1 MKILFIH
8 QNFPGQFRSLA
19 PFMNKRGHEVAIM
32 MDKKNR
38 GDRKF
43 PAYIKDYSYD
53 SPGGPGQATH
63 HYLKPFEGNVRR
75 GQVVFKRLIEIRNEF
90 IPDIVV
96 GHSGWGELLY
106 VKEALPNCK
115 VLAFSEYF
123 FQPRDADIG
132 FDSEFP
138 SSIDDVLR
146 TTTRNAVNWQTL
158 HAVDWMLM
166 PTAWQASTHPVEFL
180 KKSTVIFDGVDTQNL
195 KPNPSATF
203 TTLEGKEF
211 KYGDEIITFI
221 NRNFEPYRGFHVFY
235 RALPEILKQRPNA
248 HVLMIG
254 GGGVSYGNG
263 PKEGGTWREKL
274 EKEVGIHIPQERV
287 HWTGRLEY
295 AQLVSALQISRAHV
309 YLTYPFVQSWSMVEA
324 MGLGALVVGSR
335 TSPVQEFIQSE
346 QTGLLFDFFNQQ
358 QLVEKTVAA
367 LSNPERYAETRIRA
381 RQFIQENYDI
391 KTICLP
397 KQAELI
403 ENVAKTGKAPIEWA
417 TADTEVIKHAA
428 RDTVIR
434 KFAEIGRVDL
444 SSLKQKIDGNQLVK
458 QSLASKVPKSNKP
471 QLMAF
476 TPVPEKAD
484 MLVRMCS
491 FVPTFMD
498 VRTTQPMRALAQLG
512 NVRSEIA
519 DKVIAFGVPK
529 EALKPDAP
537 KILIL
542 QRHIPPPGKAW
553 IEVVTKLY
561 EAGWL
566 IVSEW
571 DDHPDKLPPE
581 IRERFG
587 EHGWMA
593 FSGAHAVQTST
604 DYLADRLRE
613 YNPNIA
619 VFKNNVVSVVPD
631 KLPSLKPQK
640 IFFGALNRKADW
652 LPIIEGV
659 NNVAKNYPNLEWHVV
674 WDKEFYDVLQTRN
687 KNFHTQQG
695 YENYLALLGSCDIAL
710 MPLADTNENKCKSDI
725 KFIEAAS
732 RGVAVLASPT
742 IYEIEITHGEN
753 GLIAETAVEWEQ
765 ALQLLITKEGLANA
779 IAYQA
784 KKEVKV
790 NRIESIKSEY
800 RLVKYRNWWN
810 QREKL
815 HQIML
820 QRLKAII

>member
-1 MKILFIH
+1 
-8 QNFPGQFRSLA
+8 
-19 PFMNKRGHEVAIM
+19 MNKRGHEVAIM

-75 GQVVFKRLIEIRNEF
+75 GQVVFKKLIEIRNEF
-90 IPDIVV
+90 VPDIVV

-106 VKEALPNCK
+106 VKEALPKCK

-132 FDSEFP
+132 FDPEFP

-235 RALPEILKQRPNA
+235 RALPEILKQRTNA

-274 EKEVGIHIPQERV
+274 EKEVGNAIPQDRV

-295 AQLVSALQISRAHV
+295 AQLISALQISRAHV

-324 MGLGALVVGSR
+324 LGLGALVVGSR

-346 QTGLLFDFFNQQ
+346 QTGLLFDFFDQK
-358 QLVEKTVAA
+358 QLVEKTVSA
-367 LSNPERYAETRIRA
+367 LANPDRYKETRIRA

-403 ENVAKTGKAPIEWA
+403 ESVAKTGKAPIEWA
-417 TADTEVIKHAA
+417 TADTEVIKQAA
-428 RDTVIR
+428 RDPVIR
-434 KFAEIGRVDL
+434 KFAEMGRVDL
-444 SSLKQKIDGNQLVK
+444 SNQKQKNELNQVVK
-458 QSLASKVPKSNKP
+458 QNSASAVAKPSKP

-519 DKVIAFGVPK
+519 DKVIAYGVPT
-529 EALKPDAP
+529 EALKSDAP

-561 EAGWL
+561 DAGWL

-604 DYLADRLRE
+604 DFLANKLKE
-613 YNPNIA
+613 HNPNIA
-619 VFKNNVVSVVPD
+619 VFKNNVVDVLHE
-631 KLPSLKPQK
+631 KLPDDLPKK

-652 LPIIEGV
+652 MPIIDEL
-659 NNVAKNYPNLEWHVV
+659 NKVALNRKDLEWHIV
-674 WDKEFYDVLQTRN
+674 WDKEFYDQLKSEN
-687 KNFHTQQG
+687 KRFYVNQSYT
-695 YENYLALLGSCDIAL
+695 NYLAILEKCDITI
-710 MPLADTNENKCKSDI
+710 MPLADTMENRCKSDI
-725 KFIEAAS
+725 KFVEAAS
-732 RGVAVLASPT
+732 RGVAALASPT
-742 IYEIEITHGEN
+742 IYADSIKNKIT
-753 GLIAETAVEWEQ
+753 GLIVKNNNEWEKNLMSLVTIKGY
-765 ALQLLITKEGLANA
+765 AKQLAWE
-779 IAYQA
+779 A
-784 KKEVKV
+784 KRVVKTD
-790 NRIESIKSEY
+790 RIEVNASRERISTY
-800 RLVKYRNWWN
+800 LNWWN
-810 QREKL
+810 ERENLNKK
-815 HQIML
+815 MME
-820 QRLKAII
+820 RLLK

>member
-1 MKILFIH
+1 
-8 QNFPGQFRSLA
+8 
-19 PFMNKRGHEVAIM
+19 MNKRGHEVAIM

-43 PAYIKDYSYD
+43 PTYIKDYSYD

-75 GQVVFKRLIEIRNEF
+75 GQVVFKKLIEIRNEF
-90 IPDIVV
+90 VPDIVV

-106 VKEALPNCK
+106 VKEALPKCK

-132 FDSEFP
+132 FDPEFP

-274 EKEVGIHIPQERV
+274 EKEVGNAIPQDRV

-295 AQLVSALQISRAHV
+295 AQLVAALQISRAHV

-324 MGLGALVVGSR
+324 LGLGALVVGSR

-367 LSNPERYAETRIRA
+367 LSNPERYAETKIRA
-381 RQFIQENYDI
+381 RLFIQENYDI

-403 ENVAKTGKAPIEWA
+403 ESVAKTGKAPIEWA
-417 TADTEVIKHAA
+417 TADAEVIKHAA

-458 QSLASKVPKSNKP
+458 QSLASEVPKPNKP

-498 VRTTQPMRALAQLG
+498 VRTTQPMRALAHLG

-519 DKVIAFGVPK
+519 DKVIAYGVPT
-529 EALKPDAP
+529 EALKPDSP

-553 IEVVTKLY
+553 LGVVNKLY

-571 DDHPDKLPPE
+571 DDHPDKLPLE
-581 IRERFG
+581 VRERFG

-604 DYLADRLRE
+604 EYLADKLRE
-613 YNPNIA
+613 HNPNIA
-619 VFKNNVVSVVPD
+619 VFKNNVVDVAPD
-631 KLPSLKPQK
+631 KLPALKPKK

-652 LPIIEGV
+652 LPIIDGI
-659 NNVAKNYPNLEWHVV
+659 NNVAKNNPNLEWHVV
-674 WDKEFYDVLQTRN
+674 WDKDFYDSIKSQN
-687 KNFHTQQG
+687 KKFHSQQG
-695 YENYLALLGSCDIAL
+695 YGNYLAILGSCDIAL
-710 MPLADTNENKCKSDI
+710 MPLAETMENRCKSDI
-725 KFIEAAS
+725 KFIEASS
-732 RGVAVLASPT
+732 RGVATLASPT
-742 IYEIEITHGEN
+742 IYGEEIKDGLN
-753 GLIAETAVEWEQ
+753 GLLATTQIEWEIK
-765 ALQLLITKEGLANA
+765 LDHLVTKEGLARA
-779 IAYQA
+779 LAEKA
-784 KKEVKV
+784 KEYVLHKRLESLETRK
-790 NRIESIKSEY
+790 RINIYRSWWEDRDNLQKSMMK
-800 RLVKYRNWWN
+800 RLN
-810 QREKL
+810 
-815 HQIML
+815 
-820 QRLKAII
+820 

>member
-75 GQVVFKRLIEIRNEF
+75 GQVVFKKLIEIRTEF
-90 IPDIVV
+90 VPDIVV

-106 VKEALPNCK
+106 IKEALPKCK

-132 FDSEFP
+132 FDPEFP

-203 TTLEGKEF
+203 TTIEGKEF
-211 KYGDEIITFI
+211 KYGDEVITFI

-235 RALPEILKQRPNA
+235 RALPEILRQRPNA

-274 EKEVGIHIPQERV
+274 EIEVGNAIPQDRV

-295 AQLVSALQISRAHV
+295 AQLISALQISRAHV

-324 MGLGALVVGSR
+324 LGLGALVVGSR

-346 QTGLLFDFFNQQ
+346 QTGLLFDFFDQK

-367 LSNPERYAETRIRA
+367 LANPERYKETRIRA
-381 RQFIQENYDI
+381 RQFIQDNFDI

-403 ENVAKTGKAPIEWA
+403 ESVAKTGKAPNEWE
-417 TADTEVIKHAA
+417 TADKEVIRHAA

-434 KFAEIGRVDL
+434 KFAEMGRVDL
-444 SSLKQKIDGNQLVK
+444 SSLETKNNLNHLQKKSTAPEV
-458 QSLASKVPKSNKP
+458 SKPIKP

-484 MLVRMCS
+484 ILVRMCS
-491 FVPTFMD
+491 FVPAFMD

-519 DKVIAFGVPK
+519 DKVIAYGVPT

-553 IEVVTKLY
+553 LGVVNKLY

-571 DDHPDKLPPE
+571 DDHPDKLPTE
-581 IRERFG
+581 VRERFG

-604 DYLADRLRE
+604 SYLAKRLSE
-613 YNPNIA
+613 HNPNIA
-619 VFKNNVVSVVPD
+619 VFQNNVTNVLD
-631 KLPSLKPQK
+631 NQLPAELPTK
-640 IFFGALNRKADW
+640 IFFGALNRKSDW
-652 LPIIEGV
+652 INIIEGI
-659 NNVAKNYPNLEWHVV
+659 NKVAKYRPELEWNVV
-674 WDKEFYDVLQTRN
+674 WDIEFYDALQTNN
-687 KNFHTQQG
+687 KKFYKQQE
-695 YENYLALLGSCDIAL
+695 YNNYLKIMQDCDVAL
-710 MPLADTNENKCKSDI
+710 MPLSDTMENRCKSDI

-732 RGVAVLASPT
+732 RGVAVVGSST
-742 IYEIEITHGEN
+742 IYSEVIKN
-753 GLIAETAVEWEQ
+753 GINGYLALNNEEWEKIVYKLVSEKNIARNAAKN
-765 ALQLLITKEGLANA
+765 ALE
-779 IAYQA
+779 YV
-784 KKEVKV
+784 KK
-790 NRIESIKSEY
+790 NRIEKNNIDKRIE
-800 RLVKYRNWWN
+800 KYTEWWRE
-810 QREKL
+810 REKL
-815 HQIML
+815 HKNMID
-820 QRLKAII
+820 RISNK

>member
-1 MKILFIH
+1 
-8 QNFPGQFRSLA
+8 
-19 PFMNKRGHEVAIM
+19 MNKRGHEVAIM

-75 GQVVFKRLIEIRNEF
+75 GQVVFKKLIEIRNEF
-90 IPDIVV
+90 VPDIVV

-106 VKEALPNCK
+106 VKEALPKCK

-138 SSIDDVLR
+138 SSIDDILR

-274 EKEVGIHIPQERV
+274 EKEVGNAIPQERI

-295 AQLVSALQISRAHV
+295 AQLVSALQISQAHV

-324 MGLGALVVGSR
+324 LGLGALVVGSR

-346 QTGLLFDFFNQQ
+346 QTGLLFDFFDQK

-367 LSNPERYAETRIRA
+367 LSYPERYKETRIRA

-403 ENVAKTGKAPIEWA
+403 ESVANTGKAPIEWA

-428 RDTVIR
+428 RDPVIR

-444 SSLKQKIDGNQLVK
+444 RSLNKKNDIKQVAKLN
-458 QSLASKVPKSNKP
+458 SASAVAKPNKP

-519 DKVIAFGVPK
+519 DKVIAYGVPT

-561 EAGWL
+561 DAGWL

-581 IRERFG
+581 IRGRFG

-604 DYLADRLRE
+604 DFLANKLKE
-613 YNPNIA
+613 HNPNIE
-619 VFKNNVVSVVPD
+619 VFKNNVVDVLRD
-631 KLPSLKPQK
+631 KLPDDLPKK

-652 LPIIEGV
+652 LPIIDEI
-659 NNVAKNYPNLEWHVV
+659 NKVAINRKELEWHIV
-674 WDKEFYDVLQTRN
+674 WDREFYDNLKTEN
-687 KNFHTQQG
+687 KKFYINQN
-695 YENYLALLGSCDIAL
+695 YANYLAILEKCDIAI
-710 MPLADTNENKCKSDI
+710 MPLADSMENKCKSDI

-732 RGVAVLASPT
+732 RGVAAIASTT
-742 IYEIEITHGEN
+742 IYADSIKNKIT
-753 GLIAETAVEWEQ
+753 GLIVEKNNEWEENLISMLTIKGYAKQ
-765 ALQLLITKEGLANA
+765 LALE
-779 IAYQA
+779 A
-784 KKEVKV
+784 KREVKT
-790 NRIESIKSEY
+790 NRIEVNASRERITTY
-800 RLVKYRNWWN
+800 LNWWN
-810 QREKL
+810 DRENLNKK
-815 HQIML
+815 MME
-820 QRLKAII
+820 RLLK

>member
-32 MDKKNR
+32 MDKKNK

-75 GQVVFKRLIEIRNEF
+75 GQVVFKKLIEIRSEF
-90 IPDIVV
+90 VPDIVV

-106 VKEALPNCK
+106 VKEALPKCK

-138 SSIDDVLR
+138 SSIDDILR

-195 KPNPSATF
+195 KPNLNATF

-274 EKEVGIHIPQERV
+274 EKEVGNAIPQDRV

-324 MGLGALVVGSR
+324 LGLGALVVGSR

-346 QTGLLFDFFNQQ
+346 QTGLLFDFFDQQ

-367 LSNPERYAETRIRA
+367 LSYPDRYKETRIRA

-403 ENVAKTGKAPIEWA
+403 ESVAKTGKAPIEWA
-417 TADTEVIKHAA
+417 TADTEVIRHAA
-428 RDTVIR
+428 RDPVIR

-444 SSLKQKIDGNQLVK
+444 SSLKQKNDRNQLVK
-458 QSLASKVPKSNKP
+458 QTSASEVPKPNKP

-484 MLVRMCS
+484 ILVRMCS
-491 FVPTFMD
+491 FVPAFMD

-519 DKVIAFGVPK
+519 DKVIAYGVPT

-553 IEVVTKLY
+553 LGVVNKLY

-581 IRERFG
+581 VRERFG

-604 DYLADRLRE
+604 DYLADRLSE
-613 YNPNIA
+613 HNPNIA
-619 VFKNNVVSVVPD
+619 VFKNNVVDVSPD
-631 KLPSLKPQK
+631 NLPALRPQK

-659 NNVAKNYPNLEWHVV
+659 NNVAKNNPNLEWHIV
-674 WDKEFYDVLQTRN
+674 WDKEFYDLLQTKN
-687 KNFHTQQG
+687 KKFYEQQG
-695 YENYLALLGSCDIAL
+695 YEKYLKIMAECDICL
-710 MPLADTNENKCKSDI
+710 MPLEKTMENRCKSDI
-725 KFIEAAS
+725 KYIEASS
-732 RGVAVLASPT
+732 RGVATLASPT
-742 IYEIEITHGEN
+742 IYGEIIKN
-753 GLIAETAVEWEQ
+753 GFNGMLAETKDEWKKS
-765 ALQLLITKEGLANA
+765 LQLLVFQEGLAKSIA
-779 IAYQA
+779 IQA
-784 KKEVKV
+784 KNEIKEKRVEMKAIK
-790 NRIESIKSEY
+790 NR
-800 RLVKYRNWWN
+800 LDMYRNWWE
-810 QREKL
+810 QKEKL
-815 HQIML
+815 HKLML
-820 QRLKAII
+820 QRLN